1 MNQICKQSFILF
13 LLQFFQNVS
22 ILESGDEF
30 MEAFLN
36 ATAWMMTQ
44 PKPYGLFHIVMLVC
58 GIPLTILLAWKLRNK
73 KEHSYHR
80 ILFAAAV
87 MLLIAE
93 VYKQLFH
100 FYIIDNKS
108 YDWWIF
114 PFQLCSLPM
123 YLCLLLPFIKKSRWL
138 IPLETFLMDFN
149 LLGGLMALFVPDGL
163 MHPYITLTMHAFL
176 WHFLLLF
183 IGFFIGFSK
192 HGDTSLSGFLKTLP
206 ILFFCIGIATL
217 LNVAFHP
224 YGDINMFYISPY
236 TMTTQPVFSQ
246 IMQHTGILFGNLIY
260 IFAMCIAALLIH
272 LLRAMLRQTREK

>member
-1 MNQICKQSFILF
+1 
-13 LLQFFQNVS
+13 
-22 ILESGDEF
+22 

-123 YLCLLLPFIKKSRWL
+123 YLCLLLPFMKKKQMADSSG
-138 IPLETFLMDFN
+138 N
-149 LLGGLMALFVPDGL
+149 LSHGLQSA
-163 MHPYITLTMHAFL
+163 
-176 WHFLLLF
+176 WR
-183 IGFFIGFSK
+183 
-192 HGDTSLSGFLKTLP
+192 
-206 ILFFCIGIATL
+206 
-217 LNVAFHP
+217 P
-224 YGDINMFYISPY
+224 YGPVCSGWSYASLYHIDDACLSLAFSTLVYRLFHRILKAWRYFAFRLSKDPPHTVFLYRDCN
-236 TMTTQPVFSQ
+236 TTQCRISS
-246 IMQHTGILFGNLIY
+246 LW
-260 IFAMCIAALLIH
+260 
-272 LLRAMLRQTREK
+272 